1 MFFSQLRKNRYGLI
15 WPITNLVAVTEGTK
29 DGHKKNYAIL
39 LDGLHEPAWTSITN
53 SIQDIK

>member
-15 WPITNLVAVTEGTK
+15 WPRTNLVAVTEVTK
-29 DGHKKNYAIL
+29 DEHKKNYAIL
-39 LDGLHEPAWTSITN
+39 LDGLHEPARASVTN